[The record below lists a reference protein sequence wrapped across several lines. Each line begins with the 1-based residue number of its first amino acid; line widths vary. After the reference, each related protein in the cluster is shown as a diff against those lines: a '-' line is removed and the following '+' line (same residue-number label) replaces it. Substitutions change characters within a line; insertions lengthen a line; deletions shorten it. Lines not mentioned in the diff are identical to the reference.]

1 MYEST
6 ACSRNTTPV
15 VFSLYSEMCVMGGC
29 GKYGRCYQFFSGGN
43 MFSTCQCFAGYRG
56 WGCTD
61 ASQVCNKVDK
71 ADLSVA
77 GKTLMLI
84 RHHRVTKYTWCPIA
98 RRLGWIDLDL

>member
-15 VFSLYSEMCVMGGC
+15 VFSIYSEMCVMGGC

-61 ASQVCNKVDK
+61 ASQVQGRPISQYRARKN
-71 ADLSVA
+71 DLHNVISTTQA
-77 GKTLMLI
+77 GLG
-84 RHHRVTKYTWCPIA
+84 
-98 RRLGWIDLDL
+98 RLV

>member
-6 ACSRNTTPV
+6 ACARNSTPV
-15 VFSLYSEMCVMGGC
+15 LFAVYSKMCVMGGC

-61 ASQVCNKVDK
+61 ASQVRARWQGLYD
-71 ADLSVA
+71 SVVVA
-77 GKTLMLI
+77 F
-84 RHHRVTKYTWCPIA
+84 
-98 RRLGWIDLDL
+98 LGCEHSLASTNFQ

>member
-71 ADLSVA
+71 AHLSVA
-77 GKTLMLI
+77 ALQAKL
-84 RHHRVTKYTWCPIA
+84 
-98 RRLGWIDLDL
+98 

>member
-15 VFSLYSEMCVMGGC
+15 VFSIYSEMCVMGGC

-61 ASQVCNKVDK
+61 ASQVRARWLARVLD
-71 ADLSVA
+71 SV
-77 GKTLMLI
+77 GSKE
-84 RHHRVTKYTWCPIA
+84 
-98 RRLGWIDLDL
+98 